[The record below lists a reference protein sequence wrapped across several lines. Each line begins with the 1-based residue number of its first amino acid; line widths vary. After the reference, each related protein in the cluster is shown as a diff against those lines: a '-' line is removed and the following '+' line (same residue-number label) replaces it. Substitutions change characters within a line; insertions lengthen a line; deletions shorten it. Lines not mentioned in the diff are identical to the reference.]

1 VRLIRAFACLGFVT
15 CFAWLSAGIAAASAA
30 PIGAYTTKDT
40 LSFVSA
46 PSLHP
51 PKMNIDVSPGKSKL
65 GSGYI
70 MISNFKD
77 ISSSDKMD
85 GQGGPLILDSKMRP
99 VWFNPVPT
107 NVYAMNLHTG
117 SYGGKPALSW
127 WQGVLSVTGVVQSGE
142 DLVVNQQYKTVATLK
157 GADGWVL
164 TPHELLISG
173 ANAWVTANK
182 FVSGV
187 NLTSFGGPANGT
199 IIDSAVQEYNLKT
212 GALVYSWDAMQ
223 HIPLSQS
230 VALGAKTANS
240 TANAWDAYHINSI
253 NLAGGEDFLVSMRN
267 TWGAYLVN
275 AGTNAIVW
283 TLGTRH
289 NDSFKLG
296 SGATFEWQ
304 HDVELH
310 NGNEVSMFDD
320 ACCELSGSGP
330 FANPSGPSRGLV
342 LNLNLTSH
350 AATVATQYKH
360 SPTLNAGTQG
370 NVQLLAGGNA
380 FVGWGSQP
388 YFTEYSKSGKPLL
401 DAIFPG
407 PDISYRAY
415 LESWTGQPSSP
426 PSGAGRTQGS
436 KTTIYASWNG
446 ATQVAKWEVLGGS
459 SSSHLSKLTTANK
472 GGFETAI
479 ALTHTAGLYEVEAL
493 DSKGHV
499 LGHSKTF
506 KSVKG
511 KTVAPGGGHYY

>member
-1 VRLIRAFACLGFVT
+1 LAT
-15 CFAWLSAGIAAASAA
+15 CVAWLSAGIGTASAA
-30 PIGAYTTKDT
+30 AIGAYTTKHT
-40 LSFVSA
+40 VGFVSA

-65 GSGYI
+65 GPGYI

-77 ISSSDKMD
+77 ITSPDRMD

-107 NVYAMNLHTG
+107 NVYAMNLHTQ

-127 WQGVLSVTGVVQSGE
+127 WEGVLNREGVVQSGK
-142 DLVVNQQYKTVATLK
+142 DFLVNQQYKTVATLA

-164 TPHELLISG
+164 TPHEFVVSG

-187 NLTSFGGPANGT
+187 NLKAFGGPSNGT

-212 GALVYSWDAMQ
+212 GALVYSWDAIA
-223 HIPLSQS
+223 HIPLSES

-240 TANAWDAYHINSI
+240 DANAWDAYHINSI

-304 HDVELH
+304 HDVEIH
-310 NGNEVSMFDD
+310 HGNEVSMFDD

-330 FANPSGPSRGLV
+330 FAKPSGPTRGLV
-342 LNLNLTSH
+342 LNLNTTTH
-350 AATVATQYKH
+350 AATVAAQYKH
-360 SPTLNAGTQG
+360 SPALNAGTQG
-370 NVQLLAGGNA
+370 NVQLLSNGNV
-380 FVGWGSQP
+380 FMGWGSQP
-388 YFTEYSKSGKPLL
+388 YLTEYSKSGKPLL

-407 PDISYRAY
+407 PDISYRAF
-415 LESWTGQPSSP
+415 LEPWTGKPSSS

-446 ATQVAKWEVLGGS
+446 ATQVAKWDVLGGS
-459 SSSHLSKLTTANK
+459 SASHLGKLTTANK
-472 GGFETAI
+472 GGFETVI
-479 ALTHTAGLYEVEAL
+479 PLTHTASVYEVEAL

-506 KSVKG
+506 KAVKR
-511 KTVAPGGGHYY
+511 KTAPGGHTKY